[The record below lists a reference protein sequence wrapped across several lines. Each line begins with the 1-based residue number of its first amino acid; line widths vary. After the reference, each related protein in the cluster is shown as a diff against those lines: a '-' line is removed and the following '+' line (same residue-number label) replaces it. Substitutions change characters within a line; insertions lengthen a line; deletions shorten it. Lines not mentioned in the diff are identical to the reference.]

1 MHEAN
6 LSHVP
11 RLFPH
16 SPNILYYIQG
26 KYAEAEPFYQRA
38 IAILI
43 ATLGENHPNIQTVRK
58 NYFRMLSQL
67 PDEEL
72 TERFPP
78 ETVEYI
84 QANPT
89 ARIKL
94 NKPD

>member
-1 MHEAN
+1 
-6 LSHVP
+6 
-11 RLFPH
+11 
-16 SPNILYYIQG
+16 
-26 KYAEAEPFYQRA
+26 
-38 IAILI
+38 
-43 ATLGENHPNIQTVRK
+43 
-58 NYFRMLSQL
+58 MLSQL